1 MGDCRKGKSENKPK
15 QGRFRCERCGAVSK
29 KENHL
34 CKPEELTKKAV
45 KKLAAKKGKA
55 AKD

>member
-1 MGDCRKGKSENKPK
+1 MACLKGKSENKPRK
-15 QGRFRCERCGAVSK
+15 GRFRCKRCGAVSK
-29 KENHL
+29 KESHP

-45 KKLAAKKGKA
+45 KKLKAKKKKT

>member
-1 MGDCRKGKSENKPK
+1 MACLKGKSENKPRK
-15 QGRFRCERCGAVSK
+15 GRFRCERCGAVSK

-34 CKPEELTKKAV
+34 CKPKELTKKAL
-45 KKLAAKKGKA
+45 KKFESKKEKA

>member
-1 MGDCRKGKSENKPK
+1 MGDCLKGKSENKPK

-34 CKPEELTKKAV
+34 CKPEELTKKVV